1 MDTRT
6 DQATTSDSPANRPY
20 ALIVHIGEAPTDDGA
35 RLVDVTP
42 QEAAPDATEHPTV
55 IALRVA
61 GLTPSDVRSRVLVHI
76 DPAVEPLTAV
86 STYAAVCAYAARR
99 LDVRIGQED
108 VLDAPA
114 IDTLSRS
121 LPDLGKP
128 QSAFEV
134 VQVGVAHDVI
144 PYIVGSVGPQ
154 EAQMIR
160 YAKRCRLVL
169 FPEPGAAIAQFVA
182 VSALRS
188 RGDQDRFPLLIS
200 DPNAPLDSETEGV
213 DLDSIRRQAVDV
225 RRHSRVDDRSALAPR
240 GPLSERSKDLLM
252 AAAVAVEATMV
263 ALGST
268 TPGNGVWHCP
278 RPHRHTHGDAIPSM
292 RVESARARC
301 FRCDPEWVDSLR
313 LTADVKGCSFDEA
326 AAWLTAIVAPRS
338 EQLIDAVRDR
348 LTKTTSVTSDASD
361 ISDTAAAE

>member
-6 DQATTSDSPANRPY
+6 DQTATADNHSSRPY
-20 ALIVHIGEAPTDDGA
+20 ALIAHVGSAPSDDGA
-35 RLVDVTP
+35 RLVDITP
-42 QEAAPDATEHPTV
+42 QDAADDAAEHPTV
-55 IALRVA
+55 TALRTA

-76 DPAVEPLTAV
+76 DPAVDPLTAV
-86 STYAAVCAYAARR
+86 SSYAAVCAYAARR
-99 LDVRIGQED
+99 LDVRIGAEA

-121 LPDLGKP
+121 LPDVGKP
-128 QSAFEV
+128 QTTPEV
-134 VQVGVAHDVI
+134 VQVGVAHEVI
-144 PYIVGSVGPQ
+144 PHVVGSVGPQ
-154 EAQMIR
+154 EAQLIR

-188 RGDQDRFPLLIS
+188 RGDQDRFPLLVS
-200 DPNAPLDSETEGV
+200 DPNSALDSESEGV
-213 DLDSIRRQAVDV
+213 DLDAIRRQAVDV

-240 GPLSERSKDLLM
+240 GTLSERSKEMLM

-292 RVESARARC
+292 RVESSRARC

-313 LTADVKGCSFDEA
+313 LTADVKGCSFNEA
-326 AAWLTAIVAPRS
+326 ATWLTAIVAPRA
-338 EQLIDAVRDR
+338 EQLIDTVRDR
-348 LTKTTSVTSDASD
+348 LTKTSAETAPEAPAEP
-361 ISDTAAAE
+361 TAAE